1 MGRSAVLS
9 GKPNPHLSQNWRN
22 SSNLERPICNHGL
35 YSLLAAQET
44 VLDSATLL
52 KDQGL
57 YVQYV
62 LYSKVL
68 EGGKK
73 Y

>member
-1 MGRSAVLS
+1 M
-9 GKPNPHLSQNWRN
+9 
-22 SSNLERPICNHGL
+22 
-35 YSLLAAQET
+35 
-44 VLDSATLL
+44 LDSTTLL

-57 YVQYV
+57 FVQYLQVFYTEYSV